1 MVGASA
7 AEYEANLKKLYT
19 VHTVQVGFQF
29 FKQCCVVVRVRS
41 LGVPDPCS
49 AGRGTGVGGWVG
61 GCVGIRVARICVGSS
76 YSVVV

>member
-41 LGVPDPCS
+41 LGVPDSCS
-49 AGRGTGVGGWVG
+49 AGRGTGVGG
-61 GCVGIRVARICVGSS
+61 CVGVRVARICVGSS